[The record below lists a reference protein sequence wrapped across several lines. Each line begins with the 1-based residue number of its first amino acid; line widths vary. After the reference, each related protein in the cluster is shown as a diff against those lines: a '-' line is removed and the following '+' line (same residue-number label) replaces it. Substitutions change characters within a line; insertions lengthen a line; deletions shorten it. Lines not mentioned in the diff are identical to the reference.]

1 MFDEKIAAALSGIVD
16 IQSYLVGMGKPRP
29 SFGESLLKSAEFKAF
44 QDKRTD
50 LVTKANIIGTGA
62 ANDPLVHGGKP
73 FIDAGVRQPLTLRQL
88 LPAFP
93 TLAGAIELPV
103 KTSSTNAAAIQDR
116 EGTAH
121 GESAYGFESSFVP
134 VQTLGHWVP
143 ASNQIFEDAGQL
155 DGFIRSELLSDLAA
169 VVEDQLLNGD
179 GTNSQL
185 TGLLD
190 NATAYSQSSP
200 ITYTGRL
207 DILRD
212 AIYQVQ
218 LAKFRP
224 NAIVLHPLD
233 WRNIEVSKD
242 SQNRDLVGLHS
253 ATEPMLWGLPVI
265 VSMSIASGTFLV
277 GDFSRAAMLFE
288 RETAGVQIARH
299 DGSNFQKG
307 LVTIRATERIALVI
321 TNSTAMVTGSL

>member
-103 KTSSTNAAAIQDR
+103 KTSSTNAAAVQDR

-200 ITYTGRL
+200 ITYTWTARHTPRCDLPGTTGEVPPECHCP
-207 DILRD
+207 
-212 AIYQVQ
+212 APAG
-218 LAKFRP
+218 LAKRRGIERLAEPAPGRP
-224 NAIVLHPLD
+224 ALRHRADAVG
-233 WRNIEVSKD
+233 SAG
-242 SQNRDLVGLHS
+242 NREHVDCQRYVPGRRLQ
-253 ATEPMLWGLPVI
+253 P
-265 VSMSIASGTFLV
+265 SGDV
-277 GDFSRAAMLFE
+277 
-288 RETAGVQIARH
+288 V
-299 DGSNFQKG
+299 
-307 LVTIRATERIALVI
+307 
-321 TNSTAMVTGSL
+321 